1 MGKPHEVTPG
11 PIDYGA
17 IFSLHSLPLLAP
29 RLPHLSGKP
38 GSQILVIEENRGP
51 PV

>member
-17 IFSLHSLPLLAP
+17 IFSLHILPLRAP

-38 GSQILVIEENRGP
+38 GSQILVIEESRGL